1 MPTFTYAP
9 GVKVYIDSQD
19 KGLLDVSEDLIEG
32 TMERRSDGV
41 STFQFALQ
49 NNQRKYDQV
58 FAPNDRIVVMM
69 KRVTWLRVF
78 TGYLNSVPLLTA
90 WPSNVNISAS
100 CSLKRLQYWY
110 WDQYAPYTNELIRS
124 SLTLGDRGAGDGG
137 ATTVALRIL
146 NDVVGWPNS
155 KVHIGKIPE
164 QWYEWALEIAGY
176 VQAEAGPGTEGNNL
190 GTVFGNGTGTSGAG
204 GSVPTG
210 KYGTVRGGYNFGAQ
224 EVKCVNAIYRV
235 GVNLNKSLN
244 EMAWAVYVG
253 ICETNLNST
262 YAKPGKTGDAGYGM
276 FSQVQSQPGLESNI
290 DRQVQQLFER
300 YGKKRGSL
308 NINDTKNWF
317 EIAHKVQIFG
327 IDKKTGRSGQYQEP
341 GNNSLPNQLFVS
353 AALAVIAEANQ
364 TQAPL
369 PSGAV
374 SGAAIKQQ
382 ASLVVGENIPYV
394 QQRKKISGA
403 SIADLKKLGIDCSG
417 LILWVFEAVLG
428 KGRTPFIPKV
438 SNVGSS
444 NAIFEYCQKNGRV
457 VRAPASASDP
467 LYKIPGALL
476 FVIKPGANNPATG
489 YWDHVGIALGDG
501 TKNAIQ
507 ARSKDYPA
515 GVNAVDWT
523 HIGFPDK
530 LVDYSGQ
537 GGAAVTSNVSPSTPE
552 STPSVPPY
560 ELDPTDPFNQLFG
573 TQYFPSQLDTDALA
587 LAAGLTGIRA
597 LMNDQPILP
606 YLKNLMNSTMRSY
619 CSAPNGD
626 FIAWFP
632 DYYGIWGTAAIM
644 TIQPIELQDF
654 QVMWSDDFFV
664 THQYTVA
671 GQYNNLNTQNGAI
684 EGYSALAQSADIR
697 TQTLGIATIEIPAIM
712 KGLFGI
718 DIDDGTFT
726 EYIFNRFGARPDFQF
741 ADGLVGK
748 RAEFFSA
755 LYFFMRQWVYQYN
768 AEIPLTFMPE
778 LYPGMLIQIPYLD
791 FQAYVTTV
799 SHSFQFGR
807 GGGFSTAINVAAP
820 ARIPTSKGDKSHSL
834 IGLPTFGGVFV
845 PTYPKYNT
853 NGVNSFEDSRIADI
867 PLAALDGILG
877 F

>member
-49 NNQRKYDQV
+49 NNQRKYDQI

-124 SLTLGDRGAGDGG
+124 SLRLGDRGAGDGG
-137 ATTVALRIL
+137 ATTVALRVL
-146 NDVVGWPNS
+146 NDVVGWPNN

-164 QWYEWALEIAGY
+164 QWLEWALEIAKY

-190 GTVFGNGTGTSGAG
+190 DTVFGNGTGTSGAG

-224 EVKCVNAIYRV
+224 EVKCANAIYRV
-235 GVNLNKSLN
+235 GVSLNKSLN

-253 ICETNLNST
+253 ICETNLDST
-262 YAKPGKTGDAGYGM
+262 YAKASGPSKGYGM
-276 FSQVQSQPGLESNI
+276 FSQLSPSSLATDI
-290 DRQVQQLFER
+290 DRSVRVLFDNYDR
-300 YGKKRGSL
+300 KKPSD
-308 NINDTKNWF
+308 NINDTKNWYK
-317 EIAHKVQIFG
+317 IAKKVQGFS
-327 IDKKTGRSGQYQEP
+327 DNGQYQEP
-341 GNNSLPNQLFVS
+341 SNNSLPNQLFVS
-353 AALAVIAEANQ
+353 AAVAVIAEANQ

-374 SGAAIKQQ
+374 SGAAIVNQ
-382 ASLVVGENIPYV
+382 ASVLLSQNIPYTHW
-394 QQRKKISGA
+394 RGNISKA
-403 SIADLKKLGIDCSG
+403 SIATLKQKGIDCSG
-417 LILWVFEAVLG
+417 LVYWVFEQVLG
-428 KGRTPFIPKV
+428 HGKTPFV
-438 SNVGSS
+438 ATVENAGSKS
-444 NAIFEYCQKNGRV
+444 IYQYCQKNGRV
-457 VRAPASASDP
+457 VAAPASADDP

-476 FVIKPGANNPATG
+476 FVINRGG
-489 YWDHVGIALGDG
+489 GSDDHVGIALGDG

-507 ARSKDYPA
+507 ARRPGKPA
-515 GVNAVDWT
+515 SVTTDNWEY
-523 HIGFPDK
+523 IGFPDK
-530 LVDYSGQ
+530 LVDYSAQ
-537 GGAAVTSNVSPSTPE
+537 GGASGTGNSAVAPSTPE

-573 TQYFPSQLDTDALA
+573 TQYFPSQLDADSFTLA
-587 LAAGLTGIRA
+587 EGLTGIRA

-606 YLKNLMNSTMRSY
+606 YLKNLMASTMRSY

-654 QVMWSDDFFV
+654 QVIWSDDFFV

-671 GQYNNLNTQNGAI
+671 GRYNNLNTQTGTV
-684 EGYSALAQSADIR
+684 EGYSALTRSADIR

-712 KGLFGI
+712 KSLFGI

-741 ADGLVGK
+741 ADGLVGPK
-748 RAEFFSA
+748 AEFFSA

-807 GGGFSTAINVAAP
+807 GGGFSTAINIAAP
-820 ARIPTSKGDKSHSL
+820 ARIPTSEGDKSHSL
-834 IGLPTFGGVFV
+834 EFGLPSFGGVFV
-845 PTYPKYNT
+845 PTSPKYNT

-867 PLAALDGILG
+867 PLAGLDGIAG